1 MFIRPARDEEAAAV
15 ADLWTEAYCGRGP
28 GLRTDPY
35 TASDFED
42 SRRGGLVL
50 VAVGAG
56 TGACADEQRTAPG
69 GTTGAG
75 EEAAPAGV
83 AVLYPPGATGRAIA
97 GCGEAELSRLA
108 VAGEARRRG
117 IGRALAWRC
126 VELARE
132 EGAAAVILWSRVHQV
147 QAHRLYQSLGFRRLP
162 ERDDEDRGAPR
173 LVFGLELR
181 R

>member
-56 TGACADEQRTAPG
+56 ARAGEPRTAAR
-69 GTTGAG
+69 GTTTARKEAG
-75 EEAAPAGV
+75 LAGV